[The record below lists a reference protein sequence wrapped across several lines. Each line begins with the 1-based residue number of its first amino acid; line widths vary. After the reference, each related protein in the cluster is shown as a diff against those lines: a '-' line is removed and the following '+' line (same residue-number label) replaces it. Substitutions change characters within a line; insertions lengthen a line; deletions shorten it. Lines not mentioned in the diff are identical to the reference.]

1 MDPTPKEVTDA
12 LTAIATDP
20 IAFGRALG
28 YSGTPGGRKQ
38 FGQLHRDILN
48 HAYSQPKTSTVVSR
62 GHAKSTILSVVD
74 TAWTLL
80 HNPGARILI
89 ACASLDLAKKL
100 VGEVRDRLMGE
111 LEILPGLRVPL
122 GEIFPHLEIHGAHGG
137 MGGAGRP
144 RKSGPCEAFNIVG
157 RSGRGR
163 EPSVFAASVQ
173 SNLAGNHPTHAV
185 IDDPANEQNSRT
197 FARRRQIID
206 FIEQLEPL
214 MYAPDSPIKHIG
226 TPWAFSDVISY
237 LAERE
242 DWAQFRFGCWD
253 GVNPDTDERD
263 TEGPG
268 PGGTWPLSP
277 SFLSADEI
285 KEKQYNLSKQFFAA
299 QYLCDPIPA
308 EDALFDDNLILA
320 ATDSQLS
327 LNKLPKGPEILL
339 WDPVARIEGTQGDC
353 NGIIIVRCL
362 TAAALGLQDKYEKDR
377 NIFIP
382 TYAHEIKGGAD
393 AAAAHIEEFCIQ
405 NYPSLKSIWVEK
417 YAAQALI
424 VPWMEERGRLG
435 GVKIRGH
442 KMPTVALPYRLQG
455 CQTGMRKGFLRFLPN
470 FPGRDK
476 LVQRLTEFP
485 LSDSDDL
492 PAALAMLSTHIERR
506 GNLPGI
512 SLQAEGESGTT
523 IWRSQLRRGNSSG
536 GGANWP

>member
-1 MDPTPKEVTDA
+1 VADYTPKEITDA
-12 LTAIATDP
+12 LAAITTDP

-28 YSGTPGGRKQ
+28 YSGTAGGRKQ
-38 FGQLHRDILN
+38 FGRLHRDILE

-80 HNPGARILI
+80 HDPGARILI

-111 LEILPGLRVPL
+111 LEILPGLHIPL
-122 GEIFPHLEIHGAHGG
+122 GEIFPHLEIHGSGRGAGG
-137 MGGAGRP
+137 SGRP

-157 RSGRGR
+157 RTGRGR

-253 GVNPDTDERD
+253 GVNPDTGERD
-263 TEGPG
+263 GQGPG
-268 PGGTWPLSP
+268 PDGGWPLAP
-277 SFLSADEI
+277 SFLNAEEI

-327 LNKLPKGPEILL
+327 LNKLPAGPELLL
-339 WDPVARIEGTQGDC
+339 WDPVGRIEGTQGDR

-362 TAAALGLQDKYEKDR
+362 PAKHLGLEDKFEKDR

-382 TYAHEIKGGAD
+382 IYAHEVTGGAD
-393 AAAAHIEEFCIQ
+393 AAAAHIEEFCIP

-435 GVKIRGH
+435 GVRIRAH
-442 KMPTVALPYRLQG
+442 KMPQVALPYRLQG
-455 CQTGMRKGFLRFLPN
+455 CQTGMRKGFLRLLSE
-470 FPGRDK
+470 FPGREK

-512 SLQAEGESGTT
+512 KLQATGESGT
-523 IWRSQLRRGNSSG
+523 IVWRSQLKPRGG
-536 GGANWP
+536 PDWP